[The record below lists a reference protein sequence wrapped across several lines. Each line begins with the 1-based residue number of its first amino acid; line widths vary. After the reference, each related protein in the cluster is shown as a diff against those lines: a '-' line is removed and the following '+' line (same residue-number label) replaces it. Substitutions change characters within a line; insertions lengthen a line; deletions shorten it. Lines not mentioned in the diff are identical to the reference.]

1 MLFLVSRWDLADSD
15 GSFKEVI
22 LKDLLFRVWKVA
34 SKKVNGF
41 LKHLDVL
48 AIILTKLWLL
58 KCKV

>member
-1 MLFLVSRWDLADSD
+1 MAALR
-15 GSFKEVI
+15 KKI

-41 LKHLDVL
+41 LKDLDVL